1 MLGEQFQL
9 LFLLYVRPVQAAS
22 RIIDRGRIWFAV
34 VAAFL
39 ALALAPGRV
48 ILPRFEHPVA
58 QIILVAIQ
66 PVSSLRILAA
76 IALAY
81 VPAAILAMTVYRWRE
96 SFAVMLRKDYLTLL
110 NCVLLAIVAAFLP
123 LVVVTRIVYLGGFAT
138 LVLEIV
144 AQIYFLVLAACSI
157 RTLYGCGAAMAG
169 LAALIA
175 MAAMFGGVIAFLF
188 LGGLMYYV
196 ASPFLLFYAYILLS
210 SDIRSLG
217 EGLRARQ
224 HLRQQLDIASTNP
237 QDGDAQYQLGLIYQ
251 QRHQYD
257 EARKRF
263 TRAAEI
269 DPREADPVFQL
280 GRIALEEERW
290 NNAIDL
296 LSRAAAID
304 DKCCSHEV
312 WRNLGVAYLRV
323 NRTEE
328 ARVALSKFVD
338 RRPYDPEGLYWF
350 GKALAALGR
359 TDEAR
364 SQFEQCREAV
374 NTMPGNRRRQLAKWK
389 RMAGAELRGI

>member
-34 VAAFL
+34 VAALL
-39 ALALAPGRV
+39 ALAFSPGRV
-48 ILPRFEHPVA
+48 ILPPGSSPAA
-58 QIILVAIQ
+58 QIILAAIQ
-66 PVSSLRILAA
+66 PISSLRILGA

-81 VPAAILAMTVYRWRE
+81 VPAAILTMTVYRWRE

-110 NCVLLAIVAAFLP
+110 NCVLLAIAAAFLP
-123 LVVVTRIVYLGGFAT
+123 LAVVTRMVYFGGFAT
-138 LVLEIV
+138 LVLEIA
-144 AQIYFLVLAACSI
+144 AQIYFLILAACSI

-169 LAALIA
+169 VAALIG

-196 ASPFLLFYAYILLS
+196 ASPFVLYFAYILLS
-210 SDIRSLG
+210 SDMRSLG

-224 HLRQQLDIASTNP
+224 HLRQQLEIAAMNP
-237 QDGDAQYQLGLIYQ
+237 RDGDAQYQLGLIYQ

-257 EARKRF
+257 EAKKRF
-263 TRAAEI
+263 ARAAEV
-269 DPREADPVFQL
+269 DAREADPVFQL

-290 NNAIDL
+290 NDSIEL
-296 LSRAAAID
+296 LSRAAALD

-312 WRNLGVAYLRV
+312 WRDLGVAYLRAGRV
-323 NRTEE
+323 EE
-328 ARVALSKFVD
+328 ARDALSKFAD

-359 TDEAR
+359 TEEAR

-389 RMAGAELRGI
+389 RLASAELRSL